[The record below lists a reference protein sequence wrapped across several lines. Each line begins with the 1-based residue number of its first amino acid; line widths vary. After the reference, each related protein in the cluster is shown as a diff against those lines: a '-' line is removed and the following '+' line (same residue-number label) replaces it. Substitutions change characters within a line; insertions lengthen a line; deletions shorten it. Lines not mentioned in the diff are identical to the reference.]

1 MFKLCMFCCLLRFIF
16 AQRYKYLTAYQF
28 KCLSSD
34 VTDIFHP
41 NIKARIASG
50 VFLNTRA
57 QRAWLC
63 RPLVLA
69 VLDPQHPPLP
79 GLWSP
84 KRRGPLPTASPR
96 SSLPSLFPDLLMS
109 PSPRGR
115 AGGALRAGT
124 TCPGAL
130 AALRLAPRTP
140 VWLGIGSAVRLKGGL
155 ESRTPQTEGSQ
166 GSAASRR
173 ACDSHPVRHGPAAP
187 GILPS
192 VPAPGWL
199 HPSQPGTRQV

>member
-16 AQRYKYLTAYQF
+16 AQRYKYLTTYQF

-84 KRRGPLPTASPR
+84 KRRGPLPTTSPR
-96 SSLPSLFPDLLMS
+96 SLFTPISLPGLAYVTVAPG
-109 PSPRGR
+109 PGRGSAEGGHNLSWSSSRPAIGSKDPCLVRDWFRR
-115 AGGALRAGT
+115 ALER
-124 TCPGAL
+124 
-130 AALRLAPRTP
+130 
-140 VWLGIGSAVRLKGGL
+140 WLGESDTSDGG
-155 ESRTPQTEGSQ
+155 
-166 GSAASRR
+166 
-173 ACDSHPVRHGPAAP
+173 
-187 GILPS
+187 
-192 VPAPGWL
+192 
-199 HPSQPGTRQV
+199 